1 MNLEMTRGDS
11 KSFLFALDMDLTG
24 AVGIWMTAKSALA
37 DIDADAVF
45 QKTISDGVTVIDD
58 EAGTI
63 QVDVEP
69 DDTIDL
75 DATRQ
80 RLFYDV
86 QVEDVNNKV
95 RTIRSGRLV
104 VKPDVTISVSGS

>member
-11 KSFLFALDMDLTG
+11 KSFLFALDVDLTA

-37 DIDADAVF
+37 DADPGVF
-45 QKTISDGVTVIDD
+45 QKTLSDGVTVIDD
-58 EAGTI
+58 AAGTI

-69 DDTIDL
+69 ADTDGL
-75 DATRQ
+75 DATTN
-80 RLFYDV
+80 RLFYDI

-95 RTIRSGRLV
+95 RTLKHGRLI
-104 VKPDVTISVSGS
+104 VKPDVTVTVSGS